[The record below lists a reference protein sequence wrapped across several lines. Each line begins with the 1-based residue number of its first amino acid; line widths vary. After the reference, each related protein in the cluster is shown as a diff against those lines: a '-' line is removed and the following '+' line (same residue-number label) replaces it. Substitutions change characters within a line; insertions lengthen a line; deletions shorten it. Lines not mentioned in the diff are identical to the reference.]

1 MRGAE
6 ACGGE
11 EATSHSAG
19 EAWSRSAGEVCS
31 CGDANPR
38 AGMPWAGE
46 SGPDDEADSTSKLEA
61 EAGSIDIDGPVAT
74 W

>member
-1 MRGAE
+1 VAKKRHRAQLARRGRAQL
-6 ACGGE
+6 ARR
-11 EATSHSAG
+11 APV
-19 EAWSRSAGEVCS
+19 R
-31 CGDANPR
+31 GDANPR
-38 AGMPWAGE
+38 AGVPWAGE